1 MVNVVKCGT
10 TKESPLKSLSE
21 KVSVLGLLRFF
32 IDEPMGAAFVKLD
45 PDNFDTYRYNLR
57 HLSNYEKYHCECYFF
72 LRVQVDYWGNFK
84 ALFSSPKEDFKR
96 EPHTKEEAKPL
107 SSGSS
112 EQNYNS

>member
-1 MVNVVKCGT
+1 MVNAVKCGT

-21 KVSVLGLLRFF
+21 RVFVLGLWRFF
-32 IDEPMGAAFVKLD
+32 TDEPMEAAFVKLD

-57 HLSNYEKYHCECYFF
+57 HLSNYEKYHCFF

-84 ALFSSPKEDFKR
+84 TLFSSPKEDFKR

-107 SSGSS
+107 CSGSS
-112 EQNYNS
+112 DQNYISKV